1 MKHISLKNMKR
12 LSHFKDPKAFMT
24 YLIDMKNVYNST
36 EKFNLR
42 KEQKVLVV
50 FDDTIADMISNK
62 KLH

>member
-1 MKHISLKNMKR
+1 MKRISLKNMKR
-12 LSHFKDPKAFMT
+12 LVITFQGPKGFHDM
-24 YLIDMKNVYNST
+24 IDMKNVYNST

>member
-1 MKHISLKNMKR
+1 
-12 LSHFKDPKAFMT
+12 MT